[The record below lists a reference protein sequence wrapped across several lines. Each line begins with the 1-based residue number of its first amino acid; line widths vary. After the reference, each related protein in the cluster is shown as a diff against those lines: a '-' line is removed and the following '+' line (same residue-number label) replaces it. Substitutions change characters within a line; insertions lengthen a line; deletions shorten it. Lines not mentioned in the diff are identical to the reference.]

1 MLIVQVLLL
10 NLISLTKYSVFQQKE
25 KSMEELLS
33 DLQESMGRYVEKNLD
48 TSTTLI
54 HIEGTNEI
62 QIKILRLNEHSN

>member
-1 MLIVQVLLL
+1 
-10 NLISLTKYSVFQQKE
+10 
-25 KSMEELLS
+25 MEELLS